1 MSDYLIHWGIKGQR
15 KGFRRF
21 QNEDGSLTP
30 EGRERYLG
38 SSSGRQKYLKVLNK
52 DKKKYSQLAN
62 GLERSGNKAFD
73 QYTSINKLSGAD
85 FDGDAVSKPMSLKK
99 QQKRLNQISSTLMRS
114 VAYEQKAHDI
124 QIQIDRLA
132 KISEDNGYKLNSKGT
147 RFYKDRGHKAI
158 LDLLR

>member
-38 SSSGRQKYLKVLNK
+38 SSSGRQKYLKALNK
-52 DKKKYSQLAN
+52 DKKKYSKLAN

-73 QYTSINKLSGAD
+73 QYASN
-85 FDGDAVSKPMSLKK
+85 SKPMSLKK
-99 QQKRLNQISSTLMRS
+99 QQKRLNQISTTLMRS
-114 VAYEQKAHDI
+114 AEYEQKAHDI

-158 LDLLR
+158 SDLLR